1 MQRLVEGRIMSV
13 TDEGHN
19 RMRYMEKYKDRVI
32 VRKAQER
39 DLEGIFNVAVSVGK
53 SKKTSYDGFLMD
65 NYESKPDHFKKM
77 FMRNIRNLRFF
88 YVAQSKGEIL
98 GFIMA
103 YTAEEW
109 LSKNPDWTENI
120 IWKPDFKVYEYENF
134 VLTDKIAVRSDLRGC
149 GIGSKMYKK
158 YISDLKESSIN
169 HVFSET
175 IIDPVP
181 NFASLSFRQKQHFKL
196 AGTRFE
202 KYKGKMYTDLI
213 YYKPVYR
220 EVISKNKMVAKQ
232 VLK

>member
-1 MQRLVEGRIMSV
+1 MLRTERGHMQAKEVEIKQELMM
-13 TDEGHN
+13 D
-19 RMRYMEKYKDRVI
+19 KYKDRVT
-32 VRKAQER
+32 VRKAEMK
-39 DLEGIFNVAVSVGK
+39 DLEGIFNVALSVGK
-53 SKKTSYDGFLMD
+53 AKKTSYDGFLMD
-65 NYESKPDHFKKM
+65 NYENHPEKFKRK
-77 FMRNIRNLRFF
+77 FEKNIKNLKYF

-109 LSKNPDWTENI
+109 FKDNPEWTENI
-120 IWKPDFKVYEYENF
+120 MWKPDFHVFQYENF

-158 YISDLKESSIN
+158 YISDLKQSSIN

-181 NFASLSFRQKQHFKL
+181 NFASLSFRKKQNFKL
-196 AGTRFE
+196 AGIRYE

-213 YYKPVYR
+213 YYKPVFR
-220 EVISKNKMVAKQ
+220 EIIAKNKEISK
-232 VLK
+232 

>member
-1 MQRLVEGRIMSV
+1 MQTKEEVFKQQIL
-13 TDEGHN
+13 
-19 RMRYMEKYKDRVI
+19 MEKYKDRVT
-32 VRKAQER
+32 VRRAQPK

-53 SKKTSYDGFLMD
+53 AKKTSYHGFLMD
-65 NYESKPDHFKKM
+65 NYEKKPDYFRKK
-77 FMRNIRNLRFF
+77 FEKNIQSLQYF

-103 YTAEEW
+103 YTAQEW
-109 LSKNPDWTENI
+109 FKDNPEWTDNI
-120 IWKPDFKVYEYENF
+120 MWKPDFRVFQYENF

-158 YISDLKESSIN
+158 YISDLKESAIN

-181 NFASLSFRQKQHFKL
+181 NFASLSFRKKQSFKL
-196 AGTRFE
+196 AGIRYE

-213 YYKPVYR
+213 YYKPVFR
-220 EVISKNKMVAKQ
+220 EIIAKNKELALNSK
-232 VLK
+232 

>member
-1 MQRLVEGRIMSV
+1 MQGLVEGRSMNV
-13 TDEGHN
+13 NEEAFK
-19 RMRYMEKYKDRVI
+19 MRYMEKYKDRVT
-32 VRKAQER
+32 VRKAVER
-39 DLEGIFNVAVSVGK
+39 DVEGIYKVAVSVGK

-65 NYESKPDHFKKM
+65 NYESRPEHFKKL
-77 FMRNIRNLRFF
+77 FLKNIRNLRFF

-103 YTAEEW
+103 YTAQEW
-109 LSKNPDWTENI
+109 LEKYPDWTDHI
-120 IWKPDFKVYEYENF
+120 IWKPNFTIYEYENF

-158 YISDLKESSIN
+158 YIADLKESSIN

-202 KYKGKMYTDLI
+202 KYKGKIYTDLI

-220 EVISKNKMVAKQ
+220 DVISKNKILVKT
-232 VLK
+232 KNY